1 MTTKTIHI
9 DFNCAFDFSV
19 EELWPDGDA
28 PDEITPDI
36 VRALIKKAGGVPA
49 FFDECDLFHD
59 LGEPHVEVL
68 G

>member
-9 DFNCAFDFSV
+9 DFQCAFDFSV

-28 PDEITPDI
+28 PDEITPDA
-36 VRALIKKAGGVPA
+36 VRAVIKDCGGIA
-49 FFDECDLFHD
+49 SFFDECDLMHD
-59 LGEPHVEVL
+59 LPEPLVSVH